1 VAEVIVFEPGGY
13 RYIKGVF
20 QYSGGVAAEPGFAIE
35 RIQFAKPLPLLEGF
49 AAAEQHLA
57 SIGRPATAFCA
68 CELRSPEPF
77 SEQGFI
83 DFNRQYVQTLERWGI
98 YKEGVNPVART
109 NVCPEYDKP
118 AGPSLHAFSY
128 TAPSDAAKGGF
139 IVAGSGEAREGGA
152 TYHER
157 IVRLGDLSPDAL
169 REKADFVL
177 AEMESRLTALGF
189 SWSDAVST
197 QAYTVHDVCAYVAER
212 IAGNGASTGLA
223 WHWCRPPIVD
233 IEFEMDVRGE
243 TATRERGSGGRR
255 TDSAFS

>member
-1 VAEVIVFEPGGY
+1 MAEVIVFEPGGY

-49 AAAEQHLA
+49 AVAEQHLA
-57 SIGRPATAFCA
+57 SIGRPETAFCA

-128 TAPSDAAKGGF
+128 TVPSDAANGGF

-177 AEMESRLTALGF
+177 AEMERRLTALGF

-197 QAYTVHDVCAYVAER
+197 QAYTVHDIGAYVAET
-212 IAGNGASTGLA
+212 IARNGASTGLS
-223 WHWCRPPIVD
+223 WRWCRPPIVD

-243 TATRERGSGGRR
+243 TATTSR
-255 TDSAFS
+255 